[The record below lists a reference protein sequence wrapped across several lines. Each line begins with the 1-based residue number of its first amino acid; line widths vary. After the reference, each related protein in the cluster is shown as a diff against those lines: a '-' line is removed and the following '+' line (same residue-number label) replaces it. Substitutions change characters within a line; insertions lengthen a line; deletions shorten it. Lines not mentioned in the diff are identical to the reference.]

1 MILQNRSQLN
11 RRNFKRFFNGTN
23 PALDEVKNDSERIER
38 IRGELADIFLYALDV
53 SVLLGLDTETL
64 IREKFEKVKKKYPAR
79 TLSATERHI
88 EPGSKEDVAY
98 WEAKQRQ
105 RQSRL

>member
-1 MILQNRSQLN
+1 M
-11 RRNFKRFFNGTN
+11 
-23 PALDEVKNDSERIER
+23 DEVKNDSERIER